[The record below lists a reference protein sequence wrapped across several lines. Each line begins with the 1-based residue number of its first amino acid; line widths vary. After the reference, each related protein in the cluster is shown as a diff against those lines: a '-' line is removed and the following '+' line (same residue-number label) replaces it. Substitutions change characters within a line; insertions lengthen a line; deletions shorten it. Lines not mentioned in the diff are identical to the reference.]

1 MVPAYLP
8 TGNEVVSLPTL
19 READGALEGVNVLH
33 FGMNGLLNFD
43 GGQSALLQPQLE
55 VDGVNLLV
63 PGALAWQR
71 EHDWL
76 PRFRAERGELVGS
89 GFYLCP
95 PEQRGFVLVLAVHN
109 PSNGTHT
116 VRVGLTLNWAR
127 VLHTI
132 NRTNALAGS
141 RCLVPESWYRIPV
154 LEYRAPEPKL
164 ALAVCALGPGLE
176 RRAWVDGHE
185 VKAPLDNDPSTRSL
199 VSEKEIRLEWSAS
212 TELGPGQALELVFHI
227 GLGLDEIGALASA
240 EELRRI
246 GRAELEQASLA
257 WLERRSRRLR
267 RSVPEGLTRLMN
279 ENAFFNRFF
288 ATGRTLDTEQ
298 VVCVTSRSPRYYVS
312 GAYWDRDSLLW
323 SFPSLLALDPAYARE
338 ALLGVFAVQRR
349 NFGIHSR
356 YINGSVLE
364 PGFELDELCAPVLAL
379 ARYIDATADGSL
391 LKHAEVLD
399 GLALFEQKLAR
410 ERHPEYALYKTWL
423 LPSDDPWPQRYVT
436 YDNVL
441 VWRALS
447 DLARLEA
454 QRGHGQAAERLS
466 KHARDVSIAIL
477 QHCVVEG
484 PHGSM
489 FAWSVDLEGNHRL
502 YDEPPGSLL
511 LLPHY
516 GFCSNSDATWRRTRD
531 WIHSRDYEYSF
542 VDKPFSEVGCAHAK
556 HPWVLAAVNSLLA
569 GEEARA
575 VDFLCRARLDNGLA
589 CESVDE
595 NTGDAATGF
604 AFATCAGFLAYG
616 LWHALGERTGARA
629 QAAG

>member
-1 MVPAYLP
+1 MAPSYLP

-19 READGALEGVNVLH
+19 READGALEGLNVVH

-43 GGQSALLQPQLE
+43 GGQAALMQPLLA
-55 VDGVNLLV
+55 VDGHELLV
-63 PGALAWQR
+63 PGALTWKR
-71 EHDWL
+71 ENDWL
-76 PRFRAERGELVGS
+76 PRFHAEREELVGS
-89 GFYLCP
+89 GVYLCP
-95 PEQRGFVLVLAVHN
+95 PEQRGFVLVLALHN
-109 PSNGTHT
+109 RGKRKRL
-116 VRVGLTLNWAR
+116 VRAGLVLNWAR
-127 VLHTI
+127 VLHSI
-132 NRTNALAGS
+132 NRTNALTGS
-141 RCLVPESWYRIPV
+141 RCLIPESWYRIPV

-164 ALAVCALGPGLE
+164 ALAVCAVGPGLE

-185 VKAPLDNDPSTRSL
+185 VIAPLDDDPSKRSM
-199 VSEKEIRLEWSAS
+199 VSEKEIRLQWCASA
-212 TELGPGQALELVFHI
+212 ELDPGEALEQVFHV

-240 EELRRI
+240 EELRRH
-246 GRAELEQASLA
+246 GHAELEQDSLA
-257 WLERRSRRLR
+257 WLERRRRRLQG
-267 RSVPEGLTRLMN
+267 SVPEALTRMMN

-323 SFPSLLALDPAYARE
+323 SFPSLLALEPAYAKE
-338 ALLGVFAVQRR
+338 VLLGVFAVQRR
-349 NFGIHSR
+349 NFGTHSR

-379 ARYIDATADGSL
+379 ARYIDATGDGNL
-391 LKHAEVLD
+391 LGYTEVLD

-410 ERHPEYALYKTWL
+410 ERHPKYALYKTWL

-447 DLARLEA
+447 DLARLQA
-454 QRGHGQAAERLS
+454 GQGNGRAAERLAQ
-466 KHARDVSIAIL
+466 HAREVNAAIW
-477 QHCVVEG
+477 QHCVVAG
-484 PHGSM
+484 PLGPM

-516 GFCSNSDATWRRTRD
+516 GFCSKQDTTWRSTRD
-531 WIHSRDYEYSF
+531 WIHSRDYKYSF
-542 VDKPFSEVGCAHAK
+542 AGKPFSEVGCAHAE
-556 HPWVLAAVNSLLA
+556 HPWVLGAVNSLLA
-569 GEEARA
+569 GERTRA
-575 VDFLCRARLDNGLA
+575 VDFLCRARLDNGIA

-595 NTGDAATGF
+595 NTGDATTGF

-616 LWHALGERTGARA
+616 LWHVLGEGDAPP
-629 QAAG
+629 